1 MAKIASKNSQVL
13 VSVGTTPT
21 ALTNARDW
29 SIETSRNT
37 IDVST
42 IGTEWK
48 EFLSGQITATGSCN
62 LLFDPENATAEAAV
76 ESAMWNGTQ
85 LTFYVRPEGSAAG
98 KVQYTFNAMVT
109 GWNLSAAT
117 EDAIVV
123 AVSFQGTGA
132 ITKGTVSE

>member
-13 VSVGTTPT
+13 VGVGSNPT

-29 SIETSRNT
+29 SMETTRST

-48 EFLSGQITATGSCN
+48 EFLTGQITATGSCN
-62 LLFDPENATAEAAV
+62 LLFDPEDTLGAGAV
-76 ESAMWNGTQ
+76 ESAMWAGTP
-85 LTFYVRPEGSAAG
+85 LSFYVRPEGSTAG
-98 KVQYTFNAMVT
+98 KVQLTFTGLVT
-109 GWNLSAAT
+109 NWNISAAT

-123 AVSFQGTGA
+123 AVSFQATGA
-132 ITKGTVSE
+132 ISKGTVSD

>member
-1 MAKIASKNSQVL
+1 MSKIASKNSQVL
-13 VSVGTTPT
+13 VAVGESPT
-21 ALTNARDW
+21 QLTNARDW

-48 EFLSGQITATGSCN
+48 EFLSGQITATGSVN
-62 LLFDPENATAEAAV
+62 LLYDPEDTTASSTV
-76 ESAMWNGTQ
+76 ENSMWVGTP
-85 LTFYVRPEGSAAG
+85 LTFYVRPEGSETG
-98 KVQYTFNAMVT
+98 KVQYSFSALVT
-109 GWNLSAAT
+109 GWNISAAT

-132 ITKGTVSE
+132 ITKGTVSA

>member
-13 VSVGTTPT
+13 VGVGTNPT

-29 SIETSRNT
+29 SIATTRNT

-48 EFLSGQITATGSCN
+48 EFLTGQITATGSCN
-62 LLFDPENATAEAAV
+62 LLFDPDDTLGAAAV
-76 ESAMWNGTQ
+76 ESAMWGGSP
-85 LTFYVRPEGSAAG
+85 LSFYVRPEGSTAG
-98 KVQYTFNAMVT
+98 KVEYTFTGLVT
-109 GWNLSAAT
+109 GWNISAAT

-123 AVSFQGTGA
+123 AVSFQATGA
-132 ITKGTVSE
+132 ISKGTVSQ